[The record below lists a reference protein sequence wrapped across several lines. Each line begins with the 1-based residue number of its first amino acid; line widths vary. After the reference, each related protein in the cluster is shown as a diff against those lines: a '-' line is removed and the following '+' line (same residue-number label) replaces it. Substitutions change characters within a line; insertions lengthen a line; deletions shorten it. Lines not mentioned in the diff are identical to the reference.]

1 MNLSLTFLYPSILW
15 ALLFAVIPVILHLL
29 NLRKFKTVYF
39 SNVDLLQSIKEETN
53 KTRNIKNWLILLFR
67 VLFLVFLVFAFAF
80 PVWEEQKIKQEEVVS
95 LYIDNSLSMDAN
107 GIEGNKLENAKAF
120 ADQIIKSLSPN
131 GKVHLITNDFDGN
144 HQIELNKFKAQE
156 EVSKIQPSAI
166 SRSFDN
172 ILDRQSLFFQ
182 NKNYQPQVFW
192 ISDFQQLAHNKM
204 HNPDSFDIN
213 LSLLRSVT
221 AANISIDS
229 VWFESPV
236 RKKRGTEALQFKIT
250 NHGEELIKNIKVS
263 LKINNRIN
271 AISIDQLSHGTHK
284 KVFEY
289 QVPNDTLIEGE
300 ISIQDENLLFDNKML
315 FSYIIPKQQKVYLI
329 TSKQNNIKAIVQKV
343 FGADSS
349 VVLTTSSPA
358 NIDFNEL
365 NYQDLIILGE
375 LNEVSQSLIVELE
388 KLTKSGKVVAVFPG
402 NNINID
408 NYQNASIFWGGSKFE
423 TKDTSRVEIGSI
435 LKEHSFFAGVFE
447 PKEIRENKKEAFPS
461 LSLHYSIAP
470 SERAESI
477 IFKEN
482 GTPFLVASNNFYLF
496 ASGLSKEHS
505 NFAQKALIVPLL
517 YQMLFKAIH
526 TTPIQYFISPGSQI
540 HTPNQV
546 RKSAFLLYGQQQFKV
561 RIQHNHCALPPEANE
576 GHYKLMVNNA
586 AVSAFS
592 LNQTRE
598 ESKTIQNQINLLNE
612 LEKSPHF
619 SSLEISGNQ
628 SSNSSSIANQ
638 NGSLWLNCLIFALI
652 FLFLEMIFIRIK
664 F

>member
-172 ILDRQSLFFQ
+172 IIDRQSLFFQ

-263 LKINNRIN
+263 LK
-271 AISIDQLSHGTHK
+271 
-284 KVFEY
+284 
-289 QVPNDTLIEGE
+289 
-300 ISIQDENLLFDNKML
+300 NK
-315 FSYIIPKQQKVYLI
+315 Q
-329 TSKQNNIKAIVQKV
+329 
-343 FGADSS
+343 
-349 VVLTTSSPA
+349 
-358 NIDFNEL
+358 
-365 NYQDLIILGE
+365 
-375 LNEVSQSLIVELE
+375 
-388 KLTKSGKVVAVFPG
+388 
-402 NNINID
+402 
-408 NYQNASIFWGGSKFE
+408 
-423 TKDTSRVEIGSI
+423 
-435 LKEHSFFAGVFE
+435 
-447 PKEIRENKKEAFPS
+447 
-461 LSLHYSIAP
+461 
-470 SERAESI
+470 
-477 IFKEN
+477 
-482 GTPFLVASNNFYLF
+482 
-496 ASGLSKEHS
+496 
-505 NFAQKALIVPLL
+505 
-517 YQMLFKAIH
+517 
-526 TTPIQYFISPGSQI
+526 
-540 HTPNQV
+540 
-546 RKSAFLLYGQQQFKV
+546 
-561 RIQHNHCALPPEANE
+561 
-576 GHYKLMVNNA
+576 
-586 AVSAFS
+586 
-592 LNQTRE
+592 
-598 ESKTIQNQINLLNE
+598 
-612 LEKSPHF
+612 
-619 SSLEISGNQ
+619 
-628 SSNSSSIANQ
+628 
-638 NGSLWLNCLIFALI
+638 
-652 FLFLEMIFIRIK
+652 
-664 F
+664 